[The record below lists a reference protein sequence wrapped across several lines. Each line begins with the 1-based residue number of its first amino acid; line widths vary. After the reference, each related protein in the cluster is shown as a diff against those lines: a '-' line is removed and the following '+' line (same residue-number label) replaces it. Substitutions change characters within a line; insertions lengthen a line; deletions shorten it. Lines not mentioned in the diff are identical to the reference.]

1 MKRTRDVMIVITIRR
16 DHRYHRYHRDQ
27 HRRWLAP
34 RIFTNGDSSPTVD
47 PSLGQEMKG
56 WETNDRRA
64 DEIMTI
70 GTNPVTTE
78 E

>member
-1 MKRTRDVMIVITIRR
+1 MIVITIRR
-16 DHRYHRYHRDQ
+16 YHRYHRYHRD

-34 RIFTNGDSSPTVD
+34 RIFTNRDSSPTVD

-70 GTNPVTTE
+70 GTNPVTT
-78 E
+78 